1 MTASREFWRS
11 EINGY
16 NFEHHLQL
24 PIDRHRSNVDDRSNA
39 ASSARFS
46 LDDDLSASFLEYAAM
61 MNITP
66 FQLGLATFYAFL
78 FRLCNRN
85 KDLCVA
91 CVNANRY
98 RAEIQNLV
106 AIASYAQARIWLDE
120 RIRFDPEKLQVAI
133 YNLPF
138 LCQIRPGGT
147 ISISQLRRALQIV
160 IKKHESLRTSL
171 IFDTK
176 TNMLMQ
182 RIIGLNDDSKEI
194 FIFKESTI
202 KTDEELHVLMHDERK
217 NPNHFD
223 LTQGLVVRCRVVH
236 IKSDSQSDSISEG
249 DAIIF
254 NFHHTVFD
262 FPSFDVFHQD
272 LNEAYMTDQLIYD
285 ANSVLRYIDCIMSI
299 QMSGGIYCP
308 LSPRNPDQRLLM
320 LLKETKSRLVL
331 VHSMTRERFGGEV
344 ILEDVDVILNSD
356 DIGNDCN
363 PNRLMF
369 PVMTSNCVAAIVFT
383 SGSTGIPK
391 AVSFQLFYPLK
402 VTDTLLFL

>member
-1 MTASREFWRS
+1 MPEDWTDIIRWTLDS
-11 EINGY
+11 E
-16 NFEHHLQL
+16 E
-24 PIDRHRSNVDDRSNA
+24 SV
-39 ASSARFS
+39 
-46 LDDDLSASFLEYAAM
+46 
-61 MNITP
+61 T
-66 FQLGLATFYAFL
+66 T
-78 FRLCNRN
+78 N
-85 KDLCVA
+85 KTDK
-91 CVNANRY
+91 
-98 RAEIQNLV
+98 

-285 ANSVLRYIDCIMSI
+285 ANSVLRYID
-299 QMSGGIYCP
+299 
-308 LSPRNPDQRLLM
+308 
-320 LLKETKSRLVL
+320 
-331 VHSMTRERFGGEV
+331 
-344 ILEDVDVILNSD
+344 
-356 DIGNDCN
+356 
-363 PNRLMF
+363 
-369 PVMTSNCVAAIVFT
+369 
-383 SGSTGIPK
+383 
-391 AVSFQLFYPLK
+391 
-402 VTDTLLFL
+402 